1 MFAVSTC
8 WKSGAAESGDEIL
21 TPILDARIEAVELEY
36 RITEKIFKE
45 MIPAFKRGKPSVV
58 SVHNYF
64 PVLPDL
70 TRDQAGGDVFSL
82 SSLEKEGR
90 ELAVKYTLRTLE
102 YAHEVGAKAVVLH
115 MGRTEM
121 DDGFARLKEEREE
134 GKSEG
139 GPDEVYVRSLLEK
152 RETAGEK
159 HLDPALFTLDKLWRA
174 AERFGIMLGIEN
186 RYHLREIPNEDEL
199 TVIFDKF
206 EGGNIGYWHDV
217 GHASVQ
223 EYLYGVGH
231 EELLSR
237 FSANLVG
244 IHLHD
249 AEGTADHLSPGKGTV
264 DFEMVRG
271 FLGPDTIRVL
281 EIGPDVTEGDLASG
295 IGFLLERGLLGN

>member
-8 WKSGAAESGDEIL
+8 WKSAGAESGDEIL
-21 TPILDARIEAVELEY
+21 RPILDARIEAVELEY

-45 MIPAFKRGKPSVV
+45 MIPALKRGEPSVL

-64 PVLPDL
+64 PILPDL

-102 YAHEVGAKAVVLH
+102 NAHEVGAKAVVLH

-134 GKSEG
+134 GSSEG
-139 GPDEVYVRSLLEK
+139 GPDEAYVRSLLKK
-152 RETAGEK
+152 RETAGKK
-159 HLDPALFTLDKLWRA
+159 HHDAALFALDKLWRP
-174 AERFGIMLGIEN
+174 AERFGITLGIEN
-186 RYHLREIPNEDEL
+186 RYHLREIPNADEL
-199 TVIFDKF
+199 AVIFDRF

-231 EELLSR
+231 EELLSC

-249 AEGTADHLSPGKGTV
+249 AEGTADHLSPGKGAV

-271 FLGPDTIRVL
+271 FLGPDTIRVV
-281 EIGPDVTEGDLASG
+281 EIGPDVTEEDLASG